1 MVFDSSERGVGT
13 LKMIVFTR
21 LMRWKKEWKS
31 LLGWLLLPIIATLLV
46 MQSVGAWQEET
57 KVPIA
62 LVVEEKSEMA
72 ARLVEDIASTDLLQI
87 HFLQLDDALH
97 KLEQHE
103 LDSVFVIREGYE
115 DNILANRRN
124 QLIEAYSSNRSFAYR
139 AVVETIT
146 SFAQQDASR
155 TKAAFVI
162 KQLFKDYGMDNDWS
176 YSEIIANSQKRQ
188 QSEALLQSSFSFYTQ
203 EDVVES
209 QSGPLLTVWG
219 VWTLFAILTTFFLFD
234 WVIQDNRP
242 TMRPRW
248 HFTRLSFKQY
258 AFGSFWIYTGLL
270 TVLDVVTVFLFTN
283 LYQETVTITGMISLF
298 TFRLTINL
306 IAFLTAT
313 VFNQPFMYYVSGMA
327 ISLILVVIGGAFVPL
342 EGVARKWPWVEA
354 FSPVTPLLAGKIPFI
369 WLSSLLI
376 WLSVW
381 MWKGEKI
388 RAGSTA
394 TS

>member
-1 MVFDSSERGVGT
+1 
-13 LKMIVFTR
+13 
-21 LMRWKKEWKS
+21 
-31 LLGWLLLPIIATLLV
+31 
-46 MQSVGAWQEET
+46 
-57 KVPIA
+57 
-62 LVVEEKSEMA
+62 
-72 ARLVEDIASTDLLQI
+72 
-87 HFLQLDDALH
+87 
-97 KLEQHE
+97 
-103 LDSVFVIREGYE
+103 
-115 DNILANRRN
+115 
-124 QLIEAYSSNRSFAYR
+124 
-139 AVVETIT
+139 
-146 SFAQQDASR
+146 
-155 TKAAFVI
+155 
-162 KQLFKDYGMDNDWS
+162 
-176 YSEIIANSQKRQ
+176 
-188 QSEALLQSSFSFYTQ
+188 
-203 EDVVES
+203 
-209 QSGPLLTVWG
+209 
-219 VWTLFAILTTFFLFD
+219 
-234 WVIQDNRP
+234 
-242 TMRPRW
+242 MRPRW

-327 ISLILVVIGGAFVPL
+327 ISLILVVIGGAIVPL

-394 TS
+394 TSEKV